1 MSLKDLANN
10 IQKESEFHTFVKSER
25 VIRRPLSL
33 HHLHKDMADIIRSHK
48 HEEARKSNVKAW
60 MTNWF
65 LHGQY
70 ESVNEVCNQAIDIVK
85 SVTKND
91 QKGQL
96 EKFFTFDCWGAIY
109 KEGDYTIMHNHWPH
123 LWSFVYYVNCPDGSA
138 PLLFDRCIHPGK
150 GIERVVPRTGL
161 MVMFPGWVNHSV
173 PKHIGEDRIVVAG
186 NLTMNP
192 FSHIKTLEG
201 RGLGQW
207 RSVYGSRGNTQR
219 L

>member
-48 HEEARKSNVKAW
+48 HEEARMSNVKAW

-65 LHGQY
+65 LHKQY

-96 EKFFTFDCWGAIY
+96 EKYFTFDCWGAIY
-109 KEGDYTIMHNHWPH
+109 DNKHYTQPH
-123 LWSFVYYVNCPDGSA
+123 THGPALWSWCYYIQIPDNA
-138 PLLFDRCIHPGK
+138 PPLYFREAKLKVFPKPDEI
-150 GIERVVPRTGL
+150 II
-161 MVMFPGWVNHSV
+161 FPGHVIHEV
-173 PKHIGEDRIVVAG
+173 PKASDMNEERIILAG
-186 NLTMNP
+186 NIYLDYRN
-192 FSHIKTLEG
+192 S
-201 RGLGQW
+201 
-207 RSVYGSRGNTQR
+207 
-219 L
+219 

>member
-25 VIRRPLSL
+25 VIRRQLKL
-33 HHLHKDMADIIRSHK
+33 DIRQLEHLAYIIDSHK

-65 LHGQY
+65 LHQDY
-70 ESVNEVCNQAIDIVK
+70 PLVNTVCEKAIDIVK

-109 KEGDYTIMHNHWPH
+109 DQYHHTLPH
-123 LWSFVYYVNCPDGSA
+123 THGPALWSWCYYIQIPDNAPPLYFREAKLKVYPKPDE
-138 PLLFDRCIHPGK
+138 LVI
-150 GIERVVPRTGL
+150 
-161 MVMFPGWVNHSV
+161 FPGHVIHEV
-173 PKHIGEDRIVVAG
+173 PKASKMTGERIILAG
-186 NLTMNP
+186 NIYLDYRN
-192 FSHIKTLEG
+192 S
-201 RGLGQW
+201 
-207 RSVYGSRGNTQR
+207 
-219 L
+219 